1 MVIAKDWDGAQQSEL
16 WCEIRNLFVYMHMIK
31 YLFIDLSYMYYPV
44 SFKLGVFEKLTNH

>member
-1 MVIAKDWDGAQQSEL
+1 MVIAKDWAGAQQSEL
-16 WCEIRNLFVYMHMIK
+16 WCEIRNLFVYMHTIK